1 MGPKSMKKGP
11 ANPERSFGVSVGL
24 VLCAIAAALVWRG
37 RGGRAEVVGTI
48 GLVLLAC
55 GLLYPTILKGPSAIW
70 WRFSRALGHFNARVL
85 LTLMF
90 ALVFVPLS
98 LLWRLAGKDPL
109 TRKRDRWTGWS
120 TYPARYRDK
129 HHYTRMF

>member
-1 MGPKSMKKGP
+1 MRREWPESR
-11 ANPERSFGVSVGL
+11 AERSFGVSVGA

-37 RGGRAEVVGTI
+37 RLGRAEVVGAI
-48 GLVLLAC
+48 GLVLLTC
-55 GLLYPTILKGPSAIW
+55 GLLYPPILKYPSAIW

-98 LLWRLAGKDPL
+98 LLWRLIGKDPL
-109 TRKRDRWTGWS
+109 TRRRDRWPGWS
-120 TYPARYRDK
+120 TYPVRYRDK
-129 HHYTRMF
+129 HHYRRMF